1 MVKATKDSSREKLCG
16 VCGCMWREKANG
28 QKNVIYESPSKDR
41 CVRWITGKNKVV
53 IACSPHLSRGLW
65 RFPDSP
71 HITSRRLNSTNTH
84 ARQSDPCRP
93 LGEREDGG
101 GGASGIDHYIILNIH
116 QLFHSHPSAHSGDE
130 RCSIEIFLFENSSP
144 ETSQYAPLQTALM
157 VWCSEGPLERC
168 VRACGS
174 VC

>member
-1 MVKATKDSSREKLCG
+1 MWS
-16 VCGCMWREKANG
+16 MWREKANG
-28 QKNVIYESPSKDR
+28 QKYVIYESPPKTFVSGGNCHKR
-41 CVRWITGKNKVV
+41 VL
-53 IACSPHLSRGLW
+53 IACNPHLSRGLW
-65 RFPDSP
+65 RFP
-71 HITSRRLNSTNTH
+71 LLSTHDFNGHTRT
-84 ARQSDPCRP
+84 RQSDPCRP

-101 GGASGIDHYIILNIH
+101 VRGIDHYIILNIH

-168 VRACGS
+168 VRACGR